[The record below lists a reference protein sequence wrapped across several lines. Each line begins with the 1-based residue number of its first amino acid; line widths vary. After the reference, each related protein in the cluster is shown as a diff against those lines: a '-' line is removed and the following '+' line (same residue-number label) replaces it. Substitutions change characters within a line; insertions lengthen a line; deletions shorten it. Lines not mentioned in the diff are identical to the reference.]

1 MAKAK
6 EQERLVIVRVDNRF
20 VHGDGTETCIT
31 AEDEVVE
38 VKKFETTP
46 AVVRRGYGLTLN
58 QGNYESAR
66 IDVSVEVPCYLSDI
80 AKADKWAA
88 QFCEDRVRK
97 EVAEA
102 RGHKGKTGPI

>member
-1 MAKAK
+1 MATEK
-6 EQERLVIVRVDNRF
+6 EQERPVIVRVDNRF
-20 VHGDGTETCIT
+20 IRGDKTEVCIT
-31 AEDEVVE
+31 DSEEVVE

-66 IDVSVEVPCYLSDI
+66 IDVSVEVPCYLADLKRADEFA
-80 AKADKWAA
+80 AK
-88 QFCEDRVRK
+88 FCEERVRK

-102 RGHKGKTGPI
+102 RGHKQKKSPI